1 MDCGSGKP
9 AIATFCFWFN
19 WASRPWLT
27 QKWSRSIIDNFY
39 GTGLANA
46 YLGYEDQGQ
55 LSSWFVMAAIGLFQ
69 TDGGGS
75 ANPIYEIASPLY
87 EKITIDLGE
96 RYERGKEF
104 VIDARGVSRVNKYI
118 QSATL
123 NDTSL
128 ETFWLLASELLKG
141 GELIL
146 EMGPERNTDWGIGV
160 YER

>member
-1 MDCGSGKP
+1 M
-9 AIATFCFWFN
+9 
-19 WASRPWLT
+19 
-27 QKWSRSIIDNFY
+27 
-39 GTGLANA
+39 
-46 YLGYEDQGQ
+46 
-55 LSSWFVMAAIGLFQ
+55 
-69 TDGGGS
+69 
-75 ANPIYEIASPLY
+75 ASPLY

-104 VIDARGVSRVNKYI
+104 VIDARGVSRVNNYI